1 MPKAKYDLNDN
12 GKIDPDERDIM
23 LEDRRRMME
32 DADAKRDAQLRMTW
46 FALSGMV
53 LYPFA
58 IVLASWMGLEQA
70 STLLKQLR
78 TNATHGSDYRERALA
93 TEALRRL
100 VAPRG
105 QNALATAQRR
115 VMQSLLEAEWAP
127 PQEDPRQNGQIAGL
141 KRAQE
146 VTRAA

>member
-1 MPKAKYDLNDN
+1 MPKNNYDLNDN
-12 GKIDPDERDIM
+12 GKIDPDERQIM

-70 STLLKQLR
+70 SMLLADIAAVYVVAFSGVTAAYFGFTNMGSKQ
-78 TNATHGSDYRERALA
+78 
-93 TEALRRL
+93 
-100 VAPRG
+100 
-105 QNALATAQRR
+105 
-115 VMQSLLEAEWAP
+115 
-127 PQEDPRQNGQIAGL
+127 
-141 KRAQE
+141 
-146 VTRAA
+146 